1 MKKRYFLFSIL
12 LMLGVATNS
21 CIYDEV
27 VEGKDDPEVI
37 IPPGATKKT
46 FYLRFL
52 PDGTMDSI
60 SVNTYAGPSLEG
72 ISPAL
77 YWGDSEST
85 GIFMIGNDN
94 TYMFSNRKHDFSY
107 LSSLSADTITT
118 ELETATVYG
127 YTPYQ
132 SSISGTMVS
141 YTLDNIQN
149 QSADSSTEYYMDE
162 SLEKNVFTISS
173 ISSSFSLDAG
183 VCPLTY
189 KSIFAFLRF
198 QVTKSSL
205 FVPFNLQKIKSVKL
219 YIADENEI
227 ETPLNYT
234 LAGNF
239 NIDVSKAPGTS
250 GYVGPGFSSNIN
262 NIIASVTGGE
272 NISQY
277 QSSSPYVWFVVNPVA
292 IRSTERLIAL
302 IETGQG
308 DGVDFKV
315 ISTHAI
321 PELKANTIYTLNV
334 EASTDN
340 TVSDGYVTTYFSD
353 NQSSNCYIISQS
365 GLSQIPLKT
374 VTGVN
379 LRGHSVDWLWASKE
393 GGDPSFDISELIDPS
408 TIVYNGSDG
417 YVRFRVG
424 TDFGK
429 YTKGNVVLALKDA
442 SGNIVWTW
450 HIWITDKPE
459 DIQYDGNK
467 FLDRNI
473 GALSA
478 DTLSPAIDTY
488 GFVYQWGRK
497 DPFVGGD
504 GVIYDESDMPLY
516 VARTHTIVNTSA
528 TWGAGVS
535 EWSQVGM
542 AANTSVEESRKYP
555 MRFFYN
561 GESSSE
567 ADPADWLHESETDL
581 WSDEG
586 KTDYDP
592 CPYGYKVSDKGDL
605 NALHMAFDNYEIYLE
620 DLKVNPSKPI
630 PSIWFYNRKNS
641 NRYWE
646 YSYSNTVTSWPLTG
660 MRQGRNTSGKW
671 IGAQLKYAG
680 TDNRMGR
687 AFYWTSTPL
696 SIDGKVVP
704 GSSHRIATNGSILN
718 GSILYSPDEYGANAD
733 AYPVRCVKM
742 TNP

>member
-1 MKKRYFLFSIL
+1 MKKIYFLLSIL
-12 LMLGVATNS
+12 SCIAMSS
-21 CIYDEV
+21 CIYDKVFEE
-27 VEGKDDPEVI
+27 EGNNNNDNNDPIVCRLSASLLETTFGQDINAKAIGFFLKDSSSLLAQTNNPIVLSSGYKEI
-37 IPPGATKKT
+37 AMAEGS
-46 FYLRFL
+46 
-52 PDGTMDSI
+52 DSI
-60 SVNTYAGPSLEG
+60 GYCYAYYP
-72 ISPAL
+72 
-77 YWGDSEST
+77 
-85 GIFMIGNDN
+85 
-94 TYMFSNRKHDFSY
+94 HV
-107 LSSLSADTITT
+107 SS
-118 ELETATVYG
+118 
-127 YTPYQ
+127 
-132 SSISGTMVS
+132 SSISNSIYTGAVS
-141 YTLDNIQN
+141 ASQDQPVSTSQSLSEIPLSITDQLLMISNNSGRINFKNEIARIQF
-149 QSADSSTEYYMDE
+149 
-162 SLEKNVFTISS
+162 KNVFSLMRFEIKANRELIEHPNFINQRIKKFEMYFSTSTDTLTPVINLVGQYTIDLS
-173 ISSSFSLDAG
+173 ISPGESGYSGLNFTNRTSRIAANITESPVINASTPIIVWIVIPPLSNVFSGHKL
-183 VCPLTY
+183 V
-189 KSIFAFLRF
+189 
-198 QVTKSSL
+198 
-205 FVPFNLQKIKSVKL
+205 VKL
-219 YIADENEI
+219 ETEDSNNVSFNTFSTVSGFGKI
-227 ETPLNYT
+227 ERNT
-234 LAGNF
+234 LIPVSIELTKNS
-239 NIDVSKAPGTS
+239 IYSDDVVKES
-250 GYVGPGFSSNIN
+250 
-262 NIIASVTGGE
+262 
-272 NISQY
+272 
-277 QSSSPYVWFVVNPVA
+277 FVDKPAN
-292 IRSTERLIAL
+292 SY
-302 IETGQG
+302 
-308 DGVDFKV
+308 V
-315 ISTHAI
+315 ISELGLYEIAAKKISGEI
-321 PELKANTIYTLNV
+321 PNGA
-334 EASTDN
+334 
-340 TVSDGYVTTYFSD
+340 
-353 NQSSNCYIISQS
+353 
-365 GLSQIPLKT
+365 
-374 VTGVN
+374 
-379 LRGHSVDWLWASKE
+379 SVDWLWASKE
-393 GGDPSFDISELIDPS
+393 GGGGAFTIGELISNISFDSS
-408 TIVYNGSDG
+408 SKTI
-417 YVRFRVG
+417 RFRVG
-424 TDFGK
+424 SGFGI
-429 YTKGNVVLALKDA
+429 TEGNVVLALKDA

-450 HIWITDKPE
+450 HIWITDKPG
-459 DIQYDGNK
+459 DVQYDGNK

-592 CPYGYKVSDKGDL
+592 CPYGYKVPDKGDL